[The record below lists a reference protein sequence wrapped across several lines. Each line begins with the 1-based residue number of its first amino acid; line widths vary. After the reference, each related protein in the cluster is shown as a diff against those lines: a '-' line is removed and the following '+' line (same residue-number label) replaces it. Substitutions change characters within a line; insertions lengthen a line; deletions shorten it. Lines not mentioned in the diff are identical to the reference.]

1 MKFGSD
7 LFLALVVTHH
17 QSWIV
22 KERDT
27 LAELESEKERM
38 SDLVPDVRRREI
50 VDQTIDVS
58 RDLLLI
64 GCMLRILQQLFGSLS
79 LLWCSQE
86 VNLRRPYEQVLIY

>member
-1 MKFGSD
+1 M
-7 LFLALVVTHH
+7 VTHH

-64 GCMLRILQQLFGSLS
+64 GCMLRILQQLFGSLR
-79 LLWCSQE
+79 LLWCSRE